1 MRTPS
6 PPAPPRVTKVGL
18 VYLDRAANP
27 VRFARRF
34 ARSVLGAGEG
44 VAAEIHW
51 QAKGYA
57 DGRRSPMLDELARTW
72 KGAVHEH
79 RYPEDVFQFFMS
91 FDVARKVDCDFL
103 VFFTSTSEILSRSWL
118 RACLET
124 FELEPDCG
132 VVGATG
138 SYETSGE
145 TTFPNVHIRTN
156 AFMMER
162 TRFLAL
168 EPGDMSS
175 LESGNAFEA
184 GSRGLTRQI
193 EALGLKPIVVDGEGR
208 RLHVEAWPRS
218 RTFRSGGQEALAVS
232 DFRTFDY
239 AAGSPGKRRWL
250 AELAWGDAAML
261 EQASRLERLKIW
273 ADWRWRGVLFD
284 R

>member
-1 MRTPS
+1 MTRL
-6 PPAPPRVTKVGL
+6 GL

-27 VRFARRF
+27 ARFARRF
-34 ARSVLGAGEG
+34 VRSVLDALDG
-44 VAAEIHW
+44 VSAEIHW

-57 DGRRSPMLDELARTW
+57 EGRRNPLLDGLERDRP
-72 KGAVHEH
+72 GAVHEH
-79 RYPEDVFQFFMS
+79 RYPDDVYQFFMS
-91 FDVARKVDCDFL
+91 FDVAAKVDCDVL

-118 RACLET
+118 RGCLEA
-124 FELEPDCG
+124 FDRVPGCG

-138 SYETSGE
+138 SYEKSGE
-145 TTFPNVHIRTN
+145 TVFPNVHIRTN
-156 AFMMER
+156 AFLMER
-162 TRFLAL
+162 KRFLEL
-168 EPGDMSS
+168 DPGDMSS
-175 LESGNAFEA
+175 LESGNVFEA
-184 GSRGLTRQI
+184 GPRGLTRQI
-193 EALGLKPIVVDGEGR
+193 EARGLKPVVVDAQGR
-208 RLHVEAWPRS
+208 RFLQENWPRS

-261 EQASRLERLKIW
+261 ERASRLERLKTW